1 MQCRF
6 PFFEKRLV
14 LCLLFS
20 FKGVKNE
27 FVFSLNPPEKL
38 GRIFVSQILC
48 CCNFVQ
54 IVLHH
59 ADTDDAETKNT

>member
-27 FVFSLNPPEKL
+27 FVFGLRREDSKKYESSRFLIIKNIETRNKL
-38 GRIFVSQILC
+38 
-48 CCNFVQ
+48 
-54 IVLHH
+54 
-59 ADTDDAETKNT
+59 

>member
-27 FVFSLNPPEKL
+27 FVFSLRRQEKPAAVMYRFFKA
-38 GRIFVSQILC
+38 GISC
-48 CCNFVQ
+48 KVQ
-54 IVLHH
+54 
-59 ADTDDAETKNT
+59 TYPYTF